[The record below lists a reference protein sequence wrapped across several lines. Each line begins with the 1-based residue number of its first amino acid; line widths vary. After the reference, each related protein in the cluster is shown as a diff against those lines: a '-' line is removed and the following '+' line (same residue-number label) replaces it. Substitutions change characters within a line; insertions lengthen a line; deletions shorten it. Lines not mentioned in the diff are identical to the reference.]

1 MQANGHGD
9 PGQAQQLPPV
19 YEFLEDLGGRRGVVT
34 GAARGIGE
42 AIAKWLIMAGAEVTV
57 IDKDAHQLK
66 ETFRTE
72 ACQVI
77 EADLHRED
85 VVGVADELTRN
96 GPVELVVNNVGITT
110 PHRLLEIGPSE
121 LDLVL
126 GTNLRGPWLF
136 TDRLVKALI
145 EDQARAP
152 DRIPRRR
159 GSILFI
165 SSLHD
170 RYVAR
175 EAHYSVSKAGV
186 SMLVQ
191 AMAKDL
197 GRHRIRVNAISPG
210 WIRTAEDTSTPEQVA
225 KYARLRPRI
234 PPVRPAS
241 PPTSPRSPCS
251 CSATPGRAMSPV
263 RTWPWTAGCPCTTGS
278 TSRRPRSIS
287 GTRARPAYTSS
298 HRLAGTATARAA
310 TEARASPSTTPWRT
324 RIGTSRSWAR
334 FHRSSG

>member
-1 MQANGHGD
+1 VQANGHDD
-9 PGQAQQLPPV
+9 PGQANQVPPV
-19 YEFLEDLGGRRGVVT
+19 CELLEDLEGRRAVVT

-42 AIAKWLIMAGAEVTV
+42 AIAKWLIMAKAEVTV
-57 IDKDAHQLK
+57 IDKDAGHLK
-66 ETFRTE
+66 DTFRTE
-72 ACQVI
+72 DCQVI
-77 EADLHRED
+77 EADLYEED

-110 PHRLLEIGPSE
+110 SHRLLELGTNE

-126 GTNLRGPWLF
+126 GTNLTGPWLF

-145 EDQARAP
+145 EDQALTP
-152 DRIPRRR
+152 DRVPRRH

-170 RYVAR
+170 RFVAR

-186 SMLVQ
+186 AMLVK

-234 PPVRPAS
+234 PAGQAGVPADVAKVALFLLS
-241 PPTSPRSPCS
+241 DAWS
-251 CSATPGRAMSPV
+251 GYI
-263 RTWPWTAGCPCTTGS
+263 TGQNIAVDGGLS
-278 TSRRPRSIS
+278 L
-287 GTRARPAYTSS
+287 
-298 HRLAGTATARAA
+298 HNWLD
-310 TEARASPSTTPWRT
+310 E
-324 RIGTSRSWAR
+324 
-334 FHRSSG
+334 

>member
-1 MQANGHGD
+1 MQANGHDD
-9 PGQAQQLPPV
+9 PGQAQQLPAMW
-19 YEFLEDLGGRRGVVT
+19 ELLDDLRGRRAVVT

-57 IDKDAHQLK
+57 IDKDSDQLK

-85 VVGVADELTRN
+85 VVGVADELTRS

-110 PHRLLEIGPSE
+110 PHRLLEIGPPE

-152 DRIPRRR
+152 ERIPRRR

-191 AMAKDL
+191 AMAKEL

-210 WIRTAEDTSTPEQVA
+210 WIRTAEDTTTPEQVA

-234 PPVRPAS
+234 PAGQAGVPADVAKVALFLLS
-241 PPTSPRSPCS
+241 DAWS
-251 CSATPGRAMSPV
+251 GYV
-263 RTWPWTAGCPCTTGS
+263 TGQNIAVDGGLS
-278 TSRRPRSIS
+278 L
-287 GTRARPAYTSS
+287 
-298 HRLAGTATARAA
+298 HNWLD
-310 TEARASPSTTPWRT
+310 E
-324 RIGTSRSWAR
+324 
-334 FHRSSG
+334 

>member
-1 MQANGHGD
+1 VQVKGHDG
-9 PGQAQQLPPV
+9 PGQSDRVPPV
-19 YEFLEDLGGRRGVVT
+19 CEFLEDLSGRRAVVT

-57 IDKDAHQLK
+57 VDKDAGQLK

-72 ACQVI
+72 DCQVI
-77 EADLHRED
+77 EADLHTED
-85 VVGVADELTRN
+85 VAGVADELTRN

-110 PHRLLEIGPSE
+110 PHRLLEIGPTE

-136 TDRLVKALI
+136 TDRLVKAFI
-145 EDQARAP
+145 QDQAQTP
-152 DRIPRRR
+152 DRVPRPR

-170 RYVAR
+170 RFVAR

-234 PPVRPAS
+234 PAGQAGVPADVARVALFLLS
-241 PPTSPRSPCS
+241 DAWS
-251 CSATPGRAMSPV
+251 GYV
-263 RTWPWTAGCPCTTGS
+263 TGQNIAVDGGLS
-278 TSRRPRSIS
+278 L
-287 GTRARPAYTSS
+287 
-298 HRLAGTATARAA
+298 HNWLD
-310 TEARASPSTTPWRT
+310 E
-324 RIGTSRSWAR
+324 
-334 FHRSSG
+334 

>member
-1 MQANGHGD
+1 M
-9 PGQAQQLPPV
+9 GQVPPV
-19 YEFLEDLGGRRGVVT
+19 CEFLEDLSGRRAVVT

-57 IDKDAHQLK
+57 VDKDAGQLK

-72 ACQVI
+72 DCQVI
-77 EADLHRED
+77 EADLHTED
-85 VVGVADELTRN
+85 VAGVADELTRN

-110 PHRLLEIGPSE
+110 PHRLLEIGPTE

-136 TDRLVKALI
+136 TDRLVKAFI
-145 EDQARAP
+145 QDQAQTP
-152 DRIPRRR
+152 DRVPRPR

-170 RYVAR
+170 RFVAR

-234 PPVRPAS
+234 PAGQAGVPADVARVALFLLS
-241 PPTSPRSPCS
+241 DAWS
-251 CSATPGRAMSPV
+251 GYV
-263 RTWPWTAGCPCTTGS
+263 TGQNIAVDGGLS
-278 TSRRPRSIS
+278 L
-287 GTRARPAYTSS
+287 
-298 HRLAGTATARAA
+298 HNFLD
-310 TEARASPSTTPWRT
+310 E
-324 RIGTSRSWAR
+324 
-334 FHRSSG
+334 